1 MLLLLL
7 LLLLK
12 LLFKKPTQNHR
23 QKEEEAHE
31 HFSGSHGIVSSK
43 KGVGGRRTSTRL
55 TALGQTDRRTEEQQP
70 SKGRNSGRCSLDTRR
85 CWRWRTRPIAGQVQ
99 GVSAWAGTRAAGSG
113 GGRGSRVTFL
123 HHSQLR
129 GAAGARPF
137 PAHLVLGAHS
147 SSGLVALQFRF
158 ISLPAGWEG
167 WGAKASLDDDL

>member
-1 MLLLLL
+1 MASSAARRVWGGGEHLLDSQ
-7 LLLLK
+7 
-12 LLFKKPTQNHR
+12 PW
-23 QKEEEAHE
+23 
-31 HFSGSHGIVSSK
+31 
-43 KGVGGRRTSTRL
+43 
-55 TALGQTDRRTEEQQP
+55 DRRTD
-70 SKGRNSGRCSLDTRR
+70 GRRSSSPAKEGTRGDAHSDTRR
-85 CWRWRTRPIAGQVQ
+85 CWRWRTQPIAGQVQ